1 MYIKLKKWKKYDIIY
16 IIIVEAP
23 ILEQNFL
30 LNYKKGGHKMTQEN
44 KRNKLVRFLT
54 LYRATSYDIIFFYPI
69 QIIFLYQARGVS
81 LAGNVIL
88 ESMFWLFNLIL
99 LTASTKVVEKISARK
114 ATIIG
119 SILWIISIALY
130 LLPKN
135 KYYYAILIFAELIR
149 AIGLALKSVA
159 DFPLVTETLH
169 SNGLLDDKYYRQ
181 VEGNCLAINCAGDAV
196 MAIVSTSLMMIN
208 KDLPMWICLVSC
220 VYGLALAC
228 KLPESNSRQA
238 KKRETEATSY
248 KEIMKSSK
256 ISKIIIHVMVVY
268 GTFCYWESLGK
279 DLLQEMEVSNIS
291 YGIIIFL
298 LYVANSIGG
307 NLAARGSI
315 RKMFPKAKSFVTT
328 ITIGN
333 LILFAALG
341 VTGLNKGHI
350 AALLVSI
357 ILIIQAI
364 LKTSYIVEMKSLLQ
378 ADDKARIKIGNLL
391 MSAEHLGKSIIL
403 AFASGI
409 IELKSVSICYIFLF
423 VVLIVPAVYVS
434 KKLEI

>member
-1 MYIKLKKWKKYDIIY
+1 MI
-16 IIIVEAP
+16 
-23 ILEQNFL
+23 
-30 LNYKKGGHKMTQEN
+30 QEN
-44 KRNKLVRFLT
+44 KRNKRLVRFLT

-69 QIIFLYQARGVS
+69 QIIFLYQARGVP
-81 LAGNVIL
+81 LAGNVLL
-88 ESMFWLFNLIL
+88 ESIFWLFNLVL

-119 SILWIISIALY
+119 SILWIISIGLY
-130 LLPKN
+130 LLPKSE
-135 KYYYAILIFAELIR
+135 YYFQILIFAELVR
-149 AIGLALKSVA
+149 ALGLSLKSVA

-196 MAIVSTSLMMIN
+196 MAIISTSLMTIN
-208 KDLPMWICLVSC
+208 KDLPMWICLLSC
-220 VYGLALAC
+220 MYGLILSYR
-228 KLPESNSRQA
+228 LPENKNRHQN
-238 KKRETEATSY
+238 KKGEKISY
-248 KEIMKSSK
+248 KEILRNSK
-256 ISKIIIHVMVVY
+256 ISKIIVHVMVIY

-307 NLAARGSI
+307 TLAARGSI
-315 RKMFPKAKSFVTT
+315 RKMFSKAKSFITT

-333 LILFAALG
+333 LILFVALG
-341 VTGLNKGHI
+341 IIGQNKGYNI
-350 AALLVSI
+350 AVLLVAI
-357 ILIIQAI
+357 ILIVQAI

-378 ADDKARIKIGNLL
+378 QDEKARIKIGNLL

-409 IELKSVSICYIFLF
+409 IGLKGVAICYIILF
-423 VVLIVPAVYVS
+423 IVLIVPAICLS
-434 KKLEI
+434 KRLEEI

>member
-1 MYIKLKKWKKYDIIY
+1 
-16 IIIVEAP
+16 
-23 ILEQNFL
+23 
-30 LNYKKGGHKMTQEN
+30 MTQEN
-44 KRNKLVRFLT
+44 KRNKRLVQFLI

-81 LAGNVIL
+81 LAGNVLL
-88 ESMFWLFNLIL
+88 ESIFWLFNLLL
-99 LTASTKVVEKISARK
+99 LTFSTKLVEKWITTK
-114 ATIIG
+114 QATVTG
-119 SILWIISIALY
+119 SVLWIISIALY

-181 VEGNCLAINCAGDAV
+181 VEGNCLAINCAGDAL
-196 MAIVSTSLMMIN
+196 MAIVSTSLMVIN
-208 KDLPMWICLVSC
+208 KDLPMWICLASC

-228 KLPESNSRQA
+228 KLPKSNSRQA

-315 RKMFPKAKSFVTT
+315 RKMFPKAKSFITT

-341 VTGLNKGHI
+341 VIGLNKGYI
-350 AALLVSI
+350 AVLLVSI
-357 ILIIQAI
+357 ILIIQAV
-364 LKTSYIVEMKSLLQ
+364 LKTNYIVEMKSLLQ
-378 ADDKARIKIGNLL
+378 QDEKARLKIGNLL
-391 MSAEHLGKSIIL
+391 MSSEHLGKSIIL

-409 IELKSVSICYIFLF
+409 IEFKGVAICYIILF
-423 VVLIVPAVYVS
+423 IVLIVPAIYLN
-434 KKLEI
+434 KQLEI

>member
-1 MYIKLKKWKKYDIIY
+1 
-16 IIIVEAP
+16 
-23 ILEQNFL
+23 
-30 LNYKKGGHKMTQEN
+30 MTQEN
-44 KRNKLVRFLT
+44 KRNKRLVQFLI

-81 LAGNVIL
+81 LSGNVLL
-88 ESMFWLFNLIL
+88 ESMFWLFNLLL
-99 LTASTKVVEKISARK
+99 LTFSTKLVEKWITTK
-114 ATIIG
+114 QATVIG
-119 SILWIISIALY
+119 SVLWIISIALY

-169 SNGLLDDKYYRQ
+169 NNGLIDDKYYRQ
-181 VEGNCLAINCAGDAV
+181 VEGNCLAINCAGDAL
-196 MAIVSTSLMMIN
+196 MAIVSTSLMVIN
-208 KDLPMWICLVSC
+208 KDLPMWICLASC
-220 VYGLALAC
+220 IYGLALAC

-238 KKRETEATSY
+238 KKQETEATSY

-279 DLLQEMEVSNIS
+279 DLLQEVETTNIV
-291 YGIIIFL
+291 YGLVIFL
-298 LYVANSIGG
+298 LYIANSIGG
-307 NLAARGSI
+307 VLAANQSI
-315 RKMFPKAKSFVTT
+315 RKLFPNAKSFISITT
-328 ITIGN
+328 VGN
-333 LILFAALG
+333 LLLFVALG
-341 VTGLNKGHI
+341 VMGLIKTPI
-350 AALLVSI
+350 AIIIISI
-357 ILIIQAI
+357 VLIIQAV

-378 ADDKARIKIGNLL
+378 ADDKARIKTGNLL

-409 IELKSVSICYIFLF
+409 IELKSVAICYIFLF